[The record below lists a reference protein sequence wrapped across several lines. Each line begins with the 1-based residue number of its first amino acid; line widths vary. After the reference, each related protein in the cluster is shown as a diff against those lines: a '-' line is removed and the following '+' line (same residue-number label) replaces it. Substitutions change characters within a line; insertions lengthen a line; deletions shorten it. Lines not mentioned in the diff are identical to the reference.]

1 MLARGHRQ
9 APGEQGLSR
18 GLAPRRLPFTL
29 SPKTSNTHSSL
40 FLYHLQ

>member
-18 GLAPRRLPFTL
+18 SLSFTL
-29 SPKTSNTHSSL
+29 SQKTSGTHSSL
-40 FLYHLQ
+40 FRYHLQ